1 MLVLFL
7 DPEVQVLRDE
17 EILARVKSC
26 ITCTRDLDVVGANN
40 FSQGARVIMKEA
52 AVEVVEVVGR
62 ELAEILELLLLH
74 RLEDVLLVVRGQ
86 EALRCF
92 ASRAFERIRLANR
105 KHKVEVCAN
114 IEASHCLKTFRV
126 LDSHLKVDLWYLEAL
141 VDVGDRVVLLV
152 GDLCGR
158 RLYIEDGAFLKAQFC
173 YRLWLL
179 RLA

>member
-1 MLVLFL
+1 M
-7 DPEVQVLRDE
+7 
-17 EILARVKSC
+17 
-26 ITCTRDLDVVGANN
+26 
-40 FSQGARVIMKEA
+40 
-52 AVEVVEVVGR
+52 
-62 ELAEILELLLLH
+62 
-74 RLEDVLLVVRGQ
+74 
-86 EALRCF
+86 
-92 ASRAFERIRLANR
+92 
-105 KHKVEVCAN
+105 CAN